1 MLKQHVTVTIWPSR
15 DAIWTG
21 FTRTVTRMNIWTW
34 SLYVEI
40 PLDCWKAVL
49 AGADLWNFRN
59 AYKLIVFK
67 NRFLSFNHRS
77 KITFLSVDFV
87 AKTDMW
93 QASSGYQKGAVVFPS
108 SSPHNQ
114 PGEFSSP
121 EIEKKKRL
129 FSIHSYLG
137 HPNLLFSLCTYF
149 ISFQHASH
157 SHSSANL

>member
-21 FTRTVTRMNIWTW
+21 FTRTVTRMNMEPICWNTIRLLESSAGRGW
-34 SLYVEI
+34 SLKLQKHV
-40 PLDCWKAVL
+40 
-49 AGADLWNFRN
+49 
-59 AYKLIVFK
+59 YKLIVFK
-67 NRFLSFNHRS
+67 NRFFSFNHRS

-121 EIEKKKRL
+121 EIEKKKRF

-137 HPNLLFSLCTYF
+137 HPNLMFSLCTYF